1 MSDKPFY
8 KRILLKLSG
17 EALMGD
23 QDFGIDPKMLE
34 FVAKEVDSLVKQG
47 VQVALVIGG
56 GNIFRGVSLA
66 SSGMDRVAGDHMGM
80 LATAI
85 NSLAMQNALEN
96 QGMDVR
102 VMSALPIQQMCDDY
116 VKRDAVR
123 HLNEGRVIILSTGT
137 GNPFFTTDS
146 AASLRGMEI
155 GADVV
160 IKATNVDGVYDAD
173 PRNNPDAKMFSTLD
187 YDQVIADKLNVMD
200 TTAIVLCRD
209 QKMPIRVCN
218 MNHSGLLEKIVV
230 DGEHHGTLV
239 Q

>member
-1 MSDKPFY
+1 
-8 KRILLKLSG
+8 
-17 EALMGD
+17 MGD